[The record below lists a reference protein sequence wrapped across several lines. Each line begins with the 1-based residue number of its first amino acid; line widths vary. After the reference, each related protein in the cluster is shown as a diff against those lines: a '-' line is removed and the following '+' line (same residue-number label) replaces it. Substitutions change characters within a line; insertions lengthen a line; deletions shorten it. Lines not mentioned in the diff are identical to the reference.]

1 MTSLIRRLRTRI
13 ACFLVLPLGQLA
25 CVVDA
30 AGVIVGD
37 LGEGCGVDGVVELP
51 VASGV
56 EPVAGLGTRGR
67 FNGGGAVVAGVV
79 PGGREPADIAAVS
92 EMIAAPIGPTPY
104 RSMTVVLDASTA
116 VTVRTRMSTRAWSRA
131 SSSVTN
137 WRQVATRSAVIGSLI
152 ATPARSSTALPVL
165 RDRSVPPS
173 MSRHSRAWRRHTL
186 RVRWA
191 VSWW

>member
-1 MTSLIRRLRTRI
+1 MTSLIGRLRTRI

-92 EMIAAPIGPTPY
+92 EDDRGAD
-104 RSMTVVLDASTA
+104 RSDAVQVDDCRLDASTA

-137 WRQVATRSAVIGSLI
+137 WRQLATRSAVMGSLI

-186 RVRWA
+186 RV
-191 VSWW
+191 